1 MSASIFEEA
10 ASEFLSIWPEGFV
23 THLTNA
29 QRELLLGVKNCV
41 GECVDEAVQTLDAC
55 VELSK
60 QKRAR
65 RAEAR
70 AGERVDI
77 EEEGDEDEGEE
88 DADGETAETVA

>member
-10 ASEFLSIWPEGFV
+10 ASEFLSIWPEEFV

-29 QRELLLGVKNCV
+29 QREILLGVKSCV
-41 GECVDEAVQTLDAC
+41 DECVNEAVQTLDAC

-65 RAEAR
+65 RSESSE
-70 AGERVDI
+70 GKRVDI
-77 EEEGDEDEGEE
+77 EEEGEE
-88 DADGETAETVA
+88 EADGETAETVA